1 MNIRAK
7 TSNLQGNE
15 AKISYLEQRFW
26 RKVMVKESKFAF
38 KVNYCLQQFLF
49 VLTSPVEAISHF
61 NSGSASRSRGHEN
74 IGA

>member
-7 TSNLQGNE
+7 TSNLQGND

-26 RKVMVKESKFAF
+26 RESYGQRVKVCVYGQLLPTAILCF
-38 KVNYCLQQFLF
+38 
-49 VLTSPVEAISHF
+49 LTSPVEAISHF

>member
-1 MNIRAK
+1 
-7 TSNLQGNE
+7 
-15 AKISYLEQRFW
+15 
-26 RKVMVKESKFAF
+26 MVKESKFAVT
-38 KVNYCLQQFLF
+38 VNYCLQQFFF